1 MELRVGIIGLGYVGL
16 PLAISFAKKY
26 RVIGFDLDKNRVKY
40 LSNSIDNNLDLQKKE
55 LSILKKKIIFTYNKH
70 ELSKINFYVITVPTP
85 INLSKK
91 PELKYL
97 LNASKLVGKY
107 LKKNDIVVYEST
119 VYPGATE
126 EICIPVLEKTSGLK
140 LNKDFMQDIA
150 PKDYRLAIPHMGL
163 KR

>member
-26 RVIGFDLDKNRVKY
+26 RVIGFDLDKNRVEY

-55 LSILKKKIIFTYNKH
+55 LSILKKKNYFYIYKH

-107 LKKNDIVVYEST
+107 LKK
-119 VYPGATE
+119 
-126 EICIPVLEKTSGLK
+126 
-140 LNKDFMQDIA
+140 
-150 PKDYRLAIPHMGL
+150 
-163 KR
+163 